1 VSEVGVVYKCVLC
14 SKAFNN
20 VQSLRAHMKVHR
32 DVEFEHFHVRLPRAK
47 VEEFK
52 EFCRRHNTTTCHMI
66 LAMIDAYIEGDK
78 RGLIQ
83 IGSPNPAIVHLHQF
97 FAARPRG
104 HGKYDA
110 AYMTV
115 PVPGSSAVLCLYCDG
130 FREGEVFCQRYG
142 ADWVPASK
150 CSTCPKNRIGKKP
163 APS

>member
-1 VSEVGVVYKCVLC
+1 MSEVRVVYKCVLC
-14 SKAFNN
+14 PKAFNN

-83 IGSPNPAIVHLHQF
+83 IGSTNPAVVHLQQF
-97 FAARPRG
+97 FASKPRG
-104 HGKYDA
+104 HGKYDLAGLGA
-110 AYMTV
+110 AA
-115 PVPGSSAVLCLYCDG
+115 PSAPQVYC
-130 FREGEVFCQRYG
+130 VFCGGFSGSLVHCNRHGPNWIQIGRCVG
-142 ADWVPASK
+142 
-150 CSTCPKNRIGKKP
+150 CPSNWFKK
-163 APS
+163 